1 MKKLLAILVVLWA
14 GGALGYYY
22 YNDPGSR
29 RIAYRTVPVA
39 RGDLR
44 ATINAT
50 GTIEPEEV
58 VDVGVQV
65 AGEVRSFG
73 ADPRDPSKSISYG
86 TPVEKGTVLAR
97 LDDALFKSR
106 VGQARAGVVKA
117 EADVE
122 QARVKVDQAR
132 RELDRKEELK
142 RRGNRGLVSGQE
154 YDDAIAGHETAKAAL
169 IVSKAAVEVARASL
183 DEAEVNLR
191 FATIT
196 SPVKGVILDRRVN
209 VGQVAS
215 LGAPHLFLIARDL
228 SKMEIWASVNE
239 TDIGAI
245 HVGQPVRFTVAAHAG
260 KEFPGHV
267 SQIRLNASMNS
278 GVVTYIVVVGF
289 DNPGGKLMPYLTARL
304 QFEVRDRKAVL
315 LVPNAALRWQ
325 PKPGEI
331 DPAALA
337 EAAALRRRQDR
348 PAADEQAKARPATE
362 SESEAESRSE
372 SESES
377 ESAPPPAVPGVLWIR
392 SGADFVR
399 PVPVEVGPTDGI
411 HTEVSAA
418 GLKEGAQVIVG
429 IRPREEQGETSAIYD
444 PKKFQR
450 KMK

>member
-1 MKKLLAILVVLWA
+1 MKKLLAILIVLWA
-14 GGALGYYY
+14 GGALGYWY

-29 RIAYRTVPVA
+29 RVAYRTVPVL

-73 ADPRDPSKSISYG
+73 PDPRDPAKPISYG
-86 TPVEKGTVLAR
+86 TPVEPGTVLAR

-106 VGQARAGVVKA
+106 VGQAKAGVTKA

-122 QARVKVDQAR
+122 QARVKVEQTRHD
-132 RELDRKEELK
+132 LDRKEDLK
-142 RRGNRGLVSGQE
+142 RKGTGFVSGQE
-154 YDDAIAGHETAKAAL
+154 YGDALAAHEAARAGL
-169 IVSKAAVEVARASL
+169 VVSKAAVEVARATL
-183 DEAEVNLR
+183 DEADVNLR

-209 VGQVAS
+209 LGQVAS
-215 LGAPHLFLIARDL
+215 LGAPHLFLIAKDL

-245 HVGQPVRFTVAAHAG
+245 HVGQPVRFTVAAHPREEFRG
-260 KEFPGHV
+260 KV
-267 SQIRLNASMNS
+267 AQIRLNASMNS

-304 QFEVRDRKAVL
+304 QFEVEDRKSVL

-325 PKPGEI
+325 PKPAEVEPSAR
-331 DPAALA
+331 D
-337 EAAALRRRQDR
+337 EAADLLGRHDR
-348 PAADEQAKARPATE
+348 AADAKDQAKEAARP
-362 SESEAESRSE
+362 SS
-372 SESES
+372 
-377 ESAPPPAVPGVLWIR
+377 PPGVLWAR
-392 SGADFVR
+392 SGDQFVR
-399 PVPVEVGPTDGI
+399 PVPVEVGPTDGLR
-411 HTEVSAA
+411 TEVSGAK
-418 GLKEGAQVIVG
+418 LKDGIEVIVG
-429 IRPREEQGETSAIYD
+429 IKPHDEQGETSGGIYD
-444 PKKFQR
+444 PNNFKR

>member
-1 MKKLLAILVVLWA
+1 MKKLLAILIVLWA

-29 RIAYRTVPVA
+29 RVAYRTVPVL

-73 ADPRDPSKSISYG
+73 EDPRDPGKAISYG
-86 TPVEKGTVLAR
+86 TPVEQGTVLAR

-106 VGQARAGVVKA
+106 VGQAKAGVTKA

-132 RELDRKEELK
+132 RDLDRKEELK
-142 RRGNRGLVSGQE
+142 HKGRGMVSGQE
-154 YDDAIAGHETAKAAL
+154 YDDAVAGHETAKAAL
-169 IVSKAAVEVARASL
+169 IVSKAAVEVARATL

-245 HVGQPVRFTVAAHAG
+245 HAGQPVSFTVAAHARE
-260 KEFPGHV
+260 EFRGRV

-304 QFEVRDRKAVL
+304 QFEVQDRKAVL

-325 PKPGEI
+325 PKPAEV
-331 DPAALA
+331 DPAARD
-337 EAAALRRRQDR
+337 EVAALLKRRDRAQADEKDR
-348 PAADEQAKARPATE
+348 PAAT
-362 SESEAESRSE
+362 
-372 SESES
+372 
-377 ESAPPPAVPGVLWIR
+377 PGVLWVR
-392 SGADFVR
+392 AGDDFVR
-399 PVPVEVGPTDGI
+399 PVPVEIGPTDGTR
-411 HTEVSAA
+411 TEVSGDA
-418 GLKEGAQVIVG
+418 LKESAEVIVG
-429 IRPREEQGETSAIYD
+429 IRPHDEEAETSGGIYD